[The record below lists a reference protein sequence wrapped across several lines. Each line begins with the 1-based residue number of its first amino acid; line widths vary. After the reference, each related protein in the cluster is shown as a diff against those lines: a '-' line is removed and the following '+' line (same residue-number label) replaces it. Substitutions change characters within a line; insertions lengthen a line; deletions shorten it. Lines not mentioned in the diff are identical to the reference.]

1 MSFREIVETR
11 LESDLDR
18 RALTILL
25 EKVPNAESW
34 CAEMNAALEGMGGHI
49 QVTPMQLGSA
59 LREYVAN
66 ANGDQPKIRHFKGYL
81 STARAEVHNGATPN
95 QSANLLDRARVLL
108 ALAAEYNLLSY
119 YGNAA
124 EYQSLIEAAAADP
137 RAGAGFR
144 DEIAPLKLYDG
155 IGKQETHFAERELVK
170 RMQAA
175 AQAVSA

>member
-1 MSFREIVETR
+1 LVANR
-11 LESDLDR
+11 LQGDLDR
-18 RALTILL
+18 RALTTLL
-25 EKVPNAESW
+25 EKVPNADSW

-66 ANGDQPKIRHFKGYL
+66 ANGDQPHIRHFKGYL
-81 STARAEVHNGATPN
+81 AKARSEPHNGTAPK
-95 QSANLLDRARVLL
+95 SSGSLLDRARVLL
-108 ALAAEYNLLSY
+108 AIAVEYDLMSY

-124 EYQSLIEAAAADP
+124 EYRTRVDAAAADP
-137 RAGAGFR
+137 RAGPGFR
-144 DEIAPLKLYDG
+144 EEIAPLKLFDG

-175 AQAVSA
+175 AQAVPA